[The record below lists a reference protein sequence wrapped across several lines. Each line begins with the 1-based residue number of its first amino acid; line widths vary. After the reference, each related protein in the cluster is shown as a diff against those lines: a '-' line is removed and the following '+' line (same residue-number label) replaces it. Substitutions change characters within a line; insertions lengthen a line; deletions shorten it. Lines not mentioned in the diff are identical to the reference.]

1 MGWGLNYEYFDL
13 LYFFNI
19 MGYNFG
25 VQLLPQLFPFNLNFQ
40 TLKKCF
46 SEITRGFRRCRY
58 KVVGLDRE
66 NRKTRKSVYSYTSPP
81 YLLPV
86 LSILIL
92 FYMYPSKIP
101 YSCKIPLILL
111 EIRFSR
117 PVVFHFWYWGKDEKC
132 VIHFP
137 NFLF

>member
-1 MGWGLNYEYFDL
+1 MHNIILIEYFWALMRGVLWDGGLNCEYFDL

-58 KVVGLDRE
+58 KVVGMDRE

-81 YLLPV
+81 TYWNNYLNYKS
-86 LSILIL
+86 SIPPPLK
-92 FYMYPSKIP
+92 YRMGYDEQSKWL
-101 YSCKIPLILL
+101 YFK
-111 EIRFSR
+111 ENR
-117 PVVFHFWYWGKDEKC
+117 
-132 VIHFP
+132 
-137 NFLF
+137 

>member
-1 MGWGLNYEYFDL
+1 MRGVLWDGGLNCEYFDL

-25 VQLLPQLFPFNLNFQ
+25 VQLLPKLFPFNLNFQ

-58 KVVGLDRE
+58 KVVGMDRE

-81 YLLPV
+81 ILN
-86 LSILIL
+86 SIKSYLIL
-92 FYMYPSKIP
+92 KI
-101 YSCKIPLILL
+101 L
-111 EIRFSR
+111 
-117 PVVFHFWYWGKDEKC
+117 
-132 VIHFP
+132 
-137 NFLF
+137 